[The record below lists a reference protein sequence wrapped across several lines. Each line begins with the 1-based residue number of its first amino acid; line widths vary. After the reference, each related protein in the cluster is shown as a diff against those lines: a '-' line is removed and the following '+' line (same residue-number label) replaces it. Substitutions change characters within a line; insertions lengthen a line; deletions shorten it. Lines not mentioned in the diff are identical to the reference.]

1 MGKIELV
8 SRQIA
13 RKIARTII
21 RFPAKWYFN
30 RQFKT
35 AFTDDYDAFWVVDI
49 DNTIADSW
57 KKMTPE
63 KQSGQAP
70 QYENA
75 FRSQSDKMMSFEA
88 FEPMQRLFK
97 DIPPR
102 TRIVFLT
109 ARQYIRYF
117 VTKRW
122 LQKNGFW
129 QADSVLVL
137 VERMKDKAPLL
148 ESVVNN
154 YFAKKEPPQYK
165 SNFEPFL
172 TLNNSESMIYPIVY
186 LDDLS
191 YNHENDDVLF
201 YDEVITA
208 VKKMPIRY
216 IGYDE
221 LLKIQAD
228 NS

>member
-1 MGKIELV
+1 MEQLARKI
-8 SRQIA
+8 I
-13 RKIARTII
+13 RKIARTIV

-30 RQFKT
+30 RQFET
-35 AFTDDYDAFWVVDI
+35 AFTDHYDTFWVVDI

-57 KKMTPE
+57 KKMTP
-63 KQSGQAP
+63 

-75 FRSQSDKMMSFEA
+75 FRSQSDKIMCFDA

-97 DIPPR
+97 NIPPR

-122 LQKNGFW
+122 LQKHGFW

-148 ESVVNN
+148 ESVVTH
-154 YFAKKEPPQYK
+154 YFDKKIPPQYL
-165 SNFEPFL
+165 SDFE
-172 TLNNSESMIYPIVY
+172 LNLSTIPSDSTNYPIIY
-186 LDDLS
+186 FDDLS
-191 YNHENDDVLF
+191 YNHENGEVL
-201 YDEVITA
+201 YYEEVIKA
-208 VKKMPIRY
+208 VQKMPIRY

-221 LLKIQAD
+221 LLKMQSD